1 MTREQKKKL
10 RLQLGKLLD
19 KCEGCEHIGTVKN
32 IGIHICKSCP
42 LGRQIQAIGR
52 KLDGEKQQPK

>member
-1 MTREQKKKL
+1 MTRGQKKKL

-19 KCEGCEHIGTVKN
+19 KCEGCEHIGTVN